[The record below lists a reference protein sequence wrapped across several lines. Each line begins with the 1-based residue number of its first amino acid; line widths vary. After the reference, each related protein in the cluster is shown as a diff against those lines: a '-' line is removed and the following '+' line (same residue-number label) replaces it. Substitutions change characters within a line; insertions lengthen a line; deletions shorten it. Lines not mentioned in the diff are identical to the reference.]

1 MSLKIDLKPGEKFI
15 INGAV
20 LTAGK
25 RRVSLVLENKAV
37 LLRAKDIMQEHEAD
51 TPAKRIYF
59 AIMLMYIGGGE
70 APYRERFLTFLNDY
84 LEVTTL
90 REVRAVLLEIKDDVD
105 NGRFYQAMRNCKDLI
120 AFEARVLKLGA
131 AQMESDHSAAKAA
144 EVSR

>member
-15 INGAV
+15 VNGAV

-37 LLRAKDIMQEHEAD
+37 LLRSKDIMQEREAD

-59 AIMLMYIGGGE
+59 AIMLMYIGSGE
-70 APYRERFLTFLNDY
+70 PAYNERFLHFLNDY
-84 LEVTTL
+84 LSVTTL
-90 REVRAVLLEIKDDVD
+90 REVRSVLLEIKDDVE

-120 AFEARVLKLGA
+120 AFEARLFKLGSPA
-131 AQMESDHSAAKAA
+131 VETNTDAA
-144 EVSR
+144 EAAGVSR

>member
-37 LLRAKDIMQEHEAD
+37 LLRAKDIMQESEAD

-59 AIMLMYIGGGE
+59 AIMLMYIGNGE
-70 APYRERFLTFLNDY
+70 PAYRERFLHFLNDY
-84 LEVTTL
+84 LEATTL
-90 REVRAVLLEIKDDVD
+90 REVRAILLELKDDVE
-105 NGRFYQAMRNCKDLI
+105 NGRFYQAMRSCKELI
-120 AFEARVLKLGA
+120 GFEARVLKLGA
-131 AQMESDHSAAKAA
+131 VPIETAKETATAA
-144 EVSR
+144 EVTR

>member
-37 LLRAKDIMQEHEAD
+37 LLRSKDIMQEREAD

-59 AIMLMYIGGGE
+59 AIMLMYIGSGDGGSGE
-70 APYRERFLTFLNDY
+70 F
-84 LEVTTL
+84 
-90 REVRAVLLEIKDDVD
+90 
-105 NGRFYQAMRNCKDLI
+105 
-120 AFEARVLKLGA
+120 ARRRP
-131 AQMESDHSAAKAA
+131 DC
-144 EVSR
+144 R

>member
-37 LLRAKDIMQEHEAD
+37 LLRQKDIMQEAEAD

-59 AIMLMYIGGGE
+59 AIMLMYIGSGE
-70 APYRERFLTFLNDY
+70 PAYRERFLHFLNDY
-84 LEVTTL
+84 LEATTL
-90 REVRAVLLEIKDDVD
+90 REVRALLLELKDDVE
-105 NGRFYQAMRNCKDLI
+105 NGRFYQAMRSCKDLI
-120 AFEARVLKLGA
+120 GFEARVLKLGA
-131 AQMESDHSAAKAA
+131 APVETAKEAATAA
-144 EVSR
+144 GVTR

>member
-37 LLRAKDIMQEHEAD
+37 LLRAKDIMQEAEAD

-59 AIMLMYIGGGE
+59 AIMLMYIGNGE
-70 APYRERFLTFLNDY
+70 PAYRERFLHFLNDY
-84 LEVTTL
+84 LEATTL
-90 REVRAVLLEIKDDVD
+90 REVRAILLELKDDVD
-105 NGRFYQAMRNCKDLI
+105 NGRFYHAMRSCKELI
-120 AFEARVLKLGA
+120 GFEARVLKLGA
-131 AQMESDHSAAKAA
+131 APIETANESATAAG
-144 EVSR
+144 VTR